1 MKVEFEL
8 NLSDKIVESIKDMYF
23 GLVETGVSFE
33 EIVMDICNYLVDDS
47 DNRFDDILNKY
58 RFNVHPSGMVNGRVI
73 NEEMDAILSNHTFS
87 DKQLVINILTMSFLE
102 LNFYRES
109 QGIVPTGDRTIQMKR
124 FMSDDYDVIGMF
136 YEDDSYRKNVVSDA
150 LFYMFYSSDIYNY
163 NVFKTLFNSSIGD
176 VIYNIFPSFKD
187 RIDPRVE
194 DYMCNPPDI
203 TLFCKYLEIEQ
214 NEIERIM
221 IREGFYP
228 NLSDSYFRFRNNLLN
243 DSLLQS
249 IIWNKYNDSLDI
261 KPDVFS
267 ENKLVILE
275 MLSNI
280 LLSKRDDGILLS
292 SIEDSL
298 LRDIELNNNS
308 YEDLF
313 NYYDSCSDKIG
324 VCLANNFSI
333 SNMSLAMKR
342 NDMFSNV
349 RKSILSYYKERNC
362 QY

>member
-8 NLSDKIVESIKDMYF
+8 NLSDKIVESIKDIYF
-23 GLVETGVSFE
+23 RLVDNQVSFDK
-33 EIVMDICNYLVDDS
+33 IVRDISNYLVDDS

-58 RFNVHPSGMVNGRVI
+58 RFNVHPSGMVNGCVI

-136 YEDDSYRKNVVSDA
+136 YEDYSYRKNVVSDA

-176 VIYNIFPSFKD
+176 VIYNIFPSFKEK
-187 RIDPRVE
+187 IDPRVE

-221 IREGFYP
+221 IREGDYP
-228 NLSDSYFRFRNNLLN
+228 DLSDSYFRFRNNLLN
-243 DSLLQS
+243 DPLLQS
-249 IIWNKYNDSLDI
+249 IVWNKYNDYLNI
-261 KPDVFS
+261 KQDVFS
-267 ENKLVILE
+267 ENKLIILE

-280 LLSKRDDGILLS
+280 LLNKRDDSILLS
-292 SIEDSL
+292 SIEEGL
-298 LRDIELNNNS
+298 LKGIELNNGS
-308 YEDLF
+308 YEELF
-313 NYYDSCSDKIG
+313 NFYDNCGYEIG
-324 VCLANNFSI
+324 ICVANNFSI
-333 SNMSLAMKR
+333 SNMSIAMKR

-349 RKSILSYYKERNC
+349 RKSILSYYKERNR
-362 QY
+362 